1 MHSQVFLIRHGETA
15 WSLTGQ
21 HTGHTDI
28 PLTEHGES
36 QARHL
41 GELLQSVPFAHV
53 LTSPLQRARRTCE
66 LAGFGAVARVEP
78 NLSEWN
84 YGDYEGRTS
93 ADIHAERPVW
103 NVFQDGSP
111 GGESV
116 EQVSRRADLLVADL
130 RRLEGTVAVFS
141 HGHLLGALAARWIGL
156 PVREGQHL
164 GLETGSLSILGY
176 GHYNA
181 EAPVISLWN
190 AVSNDVFD
198 LAPHRGRR

>member
-1 MHSQVFLIRHGETA
+1 MRSQVFLIRHGETA

-41 GELLQSVPFAHV
+41 GELLQTIPFAHV

-66 LAGFGAVARVEP
+66 LAGFGAVARVDP

-93 ADIHAERPVW
+93 TDIHAERPGW
-103 NVFQDGSP
+103 NVFHDGSP

-116 EQVSRRADLLVADL
+116 EQVSGRADLLVADL

-141 HGHLLGALAARWIGL
+141 HGHLLCALAARWIGL

-164 GLETGSLSILGY
+164 GLDTGSVSILAY
-176 GHYNA
+176 GHYNP

-198 LAPHRGRR
+198 LAPHQR